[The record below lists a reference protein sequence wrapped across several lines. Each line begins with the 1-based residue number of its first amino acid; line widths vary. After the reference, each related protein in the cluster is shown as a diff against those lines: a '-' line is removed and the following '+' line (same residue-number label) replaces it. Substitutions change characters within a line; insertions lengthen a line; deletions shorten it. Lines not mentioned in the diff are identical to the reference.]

1 MVSVSGPIHADSD
14 VERNEEAEQN
24 DAKPV
29 DVMPTNPGG
38 GWRFHEVSSRH
49 LLISLASQS
58 INSCPTRR
66 ANGFERKAKEV
77 LFVKGKGY
85 PDIGGQSLMVVGIAF
100 FFAHVPACKR

>member
-29 DVMPTNPGG
+29 DVMSTNPGG
-38 GWRFHEVSSRH
+38 GWRFHEFSSRY

-58 INSCPTRR
+58 INSCPARR
-66 ANGFERKAKEV
+66 ANGFERKSRKGTMAKQKRSLIGRTLDWITDV
-77 LFVKGKGY
+77 LF
-85 PDIGGQSLMVVGIAF
+85 F
-100 FFAHVPACKR
+100 WW